1 MFVLL
6 RLHHIFVVSLS
17 SHPMASDELAVTLD
31 PKGPV
36 RATPLGVIKA
46 IWNELSGGIGPWGA
60 FRPVFSTMLAM
71 IPFLYLGQH
80 FNRQHKKG
88 AWWFILQLPLI
99 LTIVLWPLIY
109 IWSIIDSW
117 WVSNGIVSRGSAR

>member
-1 MFVLL
+1 
-6 RLHHIFVVSLS
+6 
-17 SHPMASDELAVTLD
+17 MASDELAVTLD
-31 PKGPV
+31 PKGPG

>member
-6 RLHHIFVVSLS
+6 RLHHIFVVSPD
-17 SHPMASDELAVTLD
+17 SHPMASEELAVNLD
-31 PKGPV
+31 PKGPG

>member
-1 MFVLL
+1 MFVLPSF
-6 RLHHIFVVSLS
+6 HQIFVASLGS
-17 SHPMASDELAVTLD
+17 YVMASGELAVTLD
-31 PKGPV
+31 PKGPGK
-36 RATPLGVIKA
+36 ATPLGVIKA

-60 FRPVFSTMLAM
+60 FRPVFSALLA
-71 IPFLYLGQH
+71 IVPFLYLGQH
-80 FNRQHKKG
+80 FNRQHRKG

-117 WVSNGIVSRGSAR
+117 WVSNNIVSRGSSR